1 MNNIHESLRPL
12 AIEISLLKRL
22 DKNPRKGNIKA
33 IIASYEEFGQIKPIV
48 ARPNGD
54 GTFTVVAGNHQLE
67 AAIELGWDK
76 IATVQYDVDNE
87 RAIAFAIADNRTMEL
102 GYTEPEILHE
112 LILEVGDY
120 YPELL
125 DSLGWDEFE
134 IAEIEQASVRY
145 ENETIHSGSYV
156 PPVIIR
162 QSESQDNDAEQED
175 ESGDDGSGEPIFD
188 SNSVSI
194 NRTRDGQNEIKLN
207 SSFDHSDAAIRGST
221 TAMKSSA
228 PNAAITVQITFETT
242 EQQASWY
249 EFIKSLKIDANYSGA
264 TIAEKLISFIK
275 THSS

>member
-125 DSLGWDEFE
+125 DGLGWDEFE

-145 ENETIHSGSYV
+145 ENETIRSGSYV
-156 PPVIIR
+156 PPVIIG

-175 ESGDDGSGEPIFD
+175 ESRDDGSDEPIFD

-207 SSFDHSDAAIRGST
+207 SGFDHSDAAIRGST

-249 EFIKSLKIDANYSGA
+249 EFIKSLKIDANYSGT